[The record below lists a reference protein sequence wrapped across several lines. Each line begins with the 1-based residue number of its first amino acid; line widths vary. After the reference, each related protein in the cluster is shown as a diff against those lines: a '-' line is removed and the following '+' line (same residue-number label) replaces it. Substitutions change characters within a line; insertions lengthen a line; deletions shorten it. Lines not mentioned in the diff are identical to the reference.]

1 MSGGLAPGARESRES
16 PRARGGRAR
25 FAARVGLLA
34 ALAAAAGYDP
44 IPNVELIS
52 IVLFLAGAHVGL
64 GAGLVVALIGR
75 GLHSLVNPW
84 GPAPPII
91 VVGNVAGSMLFA
103 AAGALLGPAIANRLS
118 VAAGAVALAG
128 VGAAVTLAYD
138 VVTNLATVVTMGAQ
152 AEPLPVLLMGVPLAV
167 VHIISNAIVFPVV
180 GSPLLARVVRRDR
193 DDPGSGTRP

>member
-1 MSGGLAPGARESRES
+1 MAHGARGSHES
-16 PRARGGRAR
+16 PRALGGRAR

-34 ALAAAAGYDP
+34 ALTAAAGYDP

-64 GAGLVVALIGR
+64 SAGLVVALIGR
-75 GLHSLVNPW
+75 GIHSLVNPW

-91 VVGNVAGSMLFA
+91 LVGNVVGSMLFA
-103 AAGALLGPAIANRLS
+103 AAGALLGPVIASRLS
-118 VAAGAVALAG
+118 VATRVAALAAI
-128 VGAAVTLAYD
+128 GAAVTLAYD
-138 VVTNLATVVTMGAQ
+138 VITNLATVMTMGAQ
-152 AEPLPVLLMGVPLAV
+152 AEPLPVLLMGVPLAI

-193 DDPGSGTRP
+193 DDPGSGPRA